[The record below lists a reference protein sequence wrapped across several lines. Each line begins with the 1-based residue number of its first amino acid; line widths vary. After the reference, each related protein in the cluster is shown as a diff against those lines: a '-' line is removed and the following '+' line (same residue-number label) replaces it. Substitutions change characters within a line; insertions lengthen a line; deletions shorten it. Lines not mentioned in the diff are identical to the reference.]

1 MPSSDGVL
9 DVPGVVSFEGD
20 TKMAEIDATIKQAMD
35 QDFAA
40 GQAALRQGFG
50 AGAVRRNDGAN
61 FVTEAGQNQHL
72 LAQQL
77 IGAKAA
83 GQLDRDALSKGILD
97 ARSAAGQPGNAPDAS
112 K

>member
-1 MPSSDGVL
+1 MPGSGVL
-9 DVPGVVSFEGD
+9 PISGSVNFGE
-20 TKMAEIDATIKQAMD
+20 KIMADGIDPTIAKAMD
-35 QDFAA
+35 QDFASTSA
-40 GQAALRQGFG
+40 VVRNGFA
-50 AGAVRRNDGAN
+50 AGAVRRNDDAN
-61 FVTEAGQNQHL
+61 FVTAAAQNQHL

-97 ARSAAGQPGNAPDAS
+97 ARAAAGQPGNAPDAS